1 MPTKKP
7 AQPGALKLFL
17 LASVLMPAAAFM
29 TASDAKAQNTAGQTT
44 QATDAPA
51 PDAGSTG
58 AGIEE
63 IIVTAQKVAQPLS
76 KVPVSVTAISQ
87 QALTIQR
94 IETPTD
100 LAKVA
105 PGLVFISNGGSG
117 EQRNNQIFIRGLES
131 GNGVPTVGVYLDDTP
146 LTIRSIATGGTSS
159 FFPNFFDLDRIEVLR
174 GPQGTLFGVGSEAG
188 TVRFITTAPSLET
201 FSGHALAD
209 IGFTDGGDP
218 SYETGVAVGGP
229 IVEGKIG
236 FRGSLYYREDGGY
249 IDRKDIYT
257 NAVTQPNDNK
267 TMTYSGR
274 LAVEFAPIDDLTI
287 TPSFFAQRTI
297 SSGVSRYYPATQFT
311 TPTGQ
316 TLDFTGG
323 NFRPNSDDLRDQFEV
338 GNLEIKYDGFDAF
351 HILSS
356 TSYTYRQQLETDDI
370 PWINLFGLT
379 TPFVP
384 GDPNYSDRSPDQN
397 WEHTI
402 NEELRFTSNN
412 DADSPWF
419 WQGGVYYSRTN
430 QSSTQYVYSNT
441 FAGLAGALSQVG
453 IFPPNFAN
461 LIGFNQAT
469 DYDVYVHQVVQDQ
482 QEAAFAE
489 LHYKIIPDVTLRAG
503 LRYEYDSSAF
513 GTQQGGPIGAGSG
526 RGLQTPYPLV
536 LEGETDHPI
545 IPKFGVDWQIAQA
558 NLLYVTV
565 AKGSRLGG
573 PNTVPALVSP
583 VCTDNLHALGLSAI
597 PDTFKPDHVWSY
609 ELGTKNRFLD
619 DHLQLDASAYYID
632 WENVQQS
639 VSIGCPTAFY
649 ANLGAA
655 TSKGFEASITAKP
668 IEGLTLSADVG
679 YTKAT
684 FNNTIAS
691 GSLFIARAGD
701 ALPNVIPWTL
711 HMSAQYDHP
720 VSDDLLWYIRGDY
733 QWLDGEPAGDPKIA
747 GWDPTIQSNGAF
759 APNPAYGI
767 LNLRGGVQL
776 GEADI
781 SLYMLNALNNSPRLN
796 YGRDQ
801 PLTTSYYKQD
811 LIRPLTVGFTVT
823 YKFTDD
829 SAPEAAPAAYVPPP
843 ATPVAPAVPH
853 SYLVFFDFNKSDLT
867 AQAVSIVN
875 QAASNAGPAHVT
887 QLTVT
892 GHTDTVGS
900 DAYNMRLSRRR
911 AESVAAQ
918 LEKDGIASSEIEI
931 VAKGKRDLLVPTAD
945 GVKEP
950 QNRRVQ
956 IVYSG
961 GPTS

>member
-316 TLDFTGG
+316 TLDRRQFPAQFG
-323 NFRPNSDDLRDQFEV
+323 RPAGSIR
-338 GNLEIKYDGFDAF
+338 G
-351 HILSS
+351 
-356 TSYTYRQQLETDDI
+356 RQ
-370 PWINLFGLT
+370 
-379 TPFVP
+379 P
-384 GDPNYSDRSPDQN
+384 GDKIRR
-397 WEHTI
+397 
-402 NEELRFTSNN
+402 LRRV
-412 DADSPWF
+412 PHPV
-419 WQGGVYYSRTN
+419 QH
-430 QSSTQYVYSNT
+430 
-441 FAGLAGALSQVG
+441 LLHLS
-453 IFPPNFAN
+453 
-461 LIGFNQAT
+461 
-469 DYDVYVHQVVQDQ
+469 
-482 QEAAFAE
+482 
-489 LHYKIIPDVTLRAG
+489 
-503 LRYEYDSSAF
+503 
-513 GTQQGGPIGAGSG
+513 
-526 RGLQTPYPLV
+526 
-536 LEGETDHPI
+536 
-545 IPKFGVDWQIAQA
+545 
-558 NLLYVTV
+558 
-565 AKGSRLGG
+565 
-573 PNTVPALVSP
+573 
-583 VCTDNLHALGLSAI
+583 
-597 PDTFKPDHVWSY
+597 
-609 ELGTKNRFLD
+609 
-619 DHLQLDASAYYID
+619 
-632 WENVQQS
+632 
-639 VSIGCPTAFY
+639 PTAGDRRY
-649 ANLGAA
+649 
-655 TSKGFEASITAKP
+655 
-668 IEGLTLSADVG
+668 
-679 YTKAT
+679 
-684 FNNTIAS
+684 
-691 GSLFIARAGD
+691 SL
-701 ALPNVIPWTL
+701 
-711 HMSAQYDHP
+711 
-720 VSDDLLWYIRGDY
+720 
-733 QWLDGEPAGDPKIA
+733 
-747 GWDPTIQSNGAF
+747 
-759 APNPAYGI
+759 
-767 LNLRGGVQL
+767 
-776 GEADI
+776 
-781 SLYMLNALNNSPRLN
+781 
-796 YGRDQ
+796 DQ
-801 PLTTSYYKQD
+801 PLWPDDAVRSRRPELQ
-811 LIRPLTVGFTVT
+811 RPL
-823 YKFTDD
+823 
-829 SAPEAAPAAYVPPP
+829 ARPELGAY
-843 ATPVAPAVPH
+843 
-853 SYLVFFDFNKSDLT
+853 DQRGT
-867 AQAVSIVN
+867 AF
-875 QAASNAGPAHVT
+875 HF
-887 QLTVT
+887 
-892 GHTDTVGS
+892 
-900 DAYNMRLSRRR
+900 
-911 AESVAAQ
+911 E
-918 LEKDGIASSEIEI
+918 
-931 VAKGKRDLLVPTAD
+931 
-945 GVKEP
+945 
-950 QNRRVQ
+950 
-956 IVYSG
+956 
-961 GPTS
+961 